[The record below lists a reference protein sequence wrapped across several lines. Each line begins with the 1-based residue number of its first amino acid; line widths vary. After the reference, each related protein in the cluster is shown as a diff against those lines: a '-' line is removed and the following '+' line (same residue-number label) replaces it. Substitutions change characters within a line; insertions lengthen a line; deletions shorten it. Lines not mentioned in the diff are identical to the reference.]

1 MSKNQGYGKTKLS
14 DNHKKQLATIG
25 ASIITVAVSSENPL
39 AMVGA
44 TLTAG
49 KSIYE
54 FWKEKPENDLCKKLA
69 SDIEEIE
76 NPDPEIINHDMI
88 AGILSAAARKI
99 KEKADQNE
107 LIPYRDDPYALFRD
121 IWGEMVH
128 KDENTLKAEGYY
140 REVLSV
146 ISKYVQIA
154 ENEMQSYLIAMP
166 TDILEGVKSLLEES
180 NREQTETITQAQEEA
195 NQKQTADLKQFII
208 DILNQRDSLSDKK
221 KAFPKADNQ
230 DYLDHFYA
238 PLFLE
243 KRKSKVTLASMYVPP
258 HIKDKQISASKCIM
272 EWFKDTL

>member
-1 MSKNQGYGKTKLS
+1 MSKKQSYGKTKLS
-14 DNHKKQLATIG
+14 TEHKKQLAQIG
-25 ASIITVAVSSENPL
+25 ASIITVAVNAGHPL
-39 AMVGA
+39 ALAGA
-44 TLTAG
+44 TTTAAG
-49 KSIYE
+49 AIYK
-54 FWKEKPENDLCKKLA
+54 FWKEKPDNDLCKQLA
-69 SDIEEIE
+69 DQIEDID
-76 NPDPEIINHDMI
+76 NPDPEVINHDMI
-88 AGILSAAARKI
+88 AGILSAVARKI
-99 KEKADQNE
+99 EEKAKKND
-107 LIPYRDDPYALFRD
+107 LIEYKKDTDALFLE
-121 IWGEMVH
+121 IWNEMVH